1 MKLKKYIFPN
11 SVSVPFYYI
20 LKRLRNEAFRSFP
33 HSDPSFCLHMGWP
46 DVREIKQTFA
56 AVEGE
61 VGRVEPLRFPSLIRH
76 IRTHWTFAAGLEFA
90 AFNSLYNTRR
100 LSLRV
105 EACADWRWGLLEL
118 TSPITRRSRW
128 PRQLL
133 LHDKFGDSSLHILCM
148 PWCQVCGSPWQAEAR
163 RGFVW
168 ETVYS
173 SEQSMGFRIM

>member
-90 AFNSLYNTRR
+90 AFNSLYNPRR

-105 EACADWRWGLLEL
+105 EACAD
-118 TSPITRRSRW
+118 
-128 PRQLL
+128 
-133 LHDKFGDSSLHILCM
+133 
-148 PWCQVCGSPWQAEAR
+148 
-163 RGFVW
+163 
-168 ETVYS
+168 
-173 SEQSMGFRIM
+173 